1 MNDLQPSRRA
11 LLRAGG
17 ATGLAFALGALS
29 GQPASGEPALAGA
42 PSTTV
47 TDLGP
52 GLLQFSLMSS
62 VVVGDYAYIGSRNVE
77 PSRIVAFHLPT
88 RKVVARTDIPTGHTV
103 QAMAPDP
110 TGRHLYFGV
119 LQKSGGPQ
127 HNLYRWDLSDLTK
140 PATPIGRMG
149 DRDVRDITVAPD
161 GAVFAVGGGSS
172 TAPALWQYSP
182 ATGQVSSLGVPAP
195 SSTLARAVAA
205 TETTVFFGGGSTL
218 GGGGGASRASLFAYD
233 RAAATFRDV
242 TPAEMVGDPS
252 MRELAVI
259 GDRLVA
265 GTAGSISPAKI
276 AIMDLADLSSYRLGT
291 LTGKV
296 TKMYAA
302 HGDTVYYGATDAL
315 ESISLPTAQVSPVP
329 YSGPSLGEIWGVDVR
344 GDTVVAVSG
353 YGFVAEVTPATG
365 ACVVTDLG
373 AAGAPVDAQAIMGL
387 AAGGGYAY
395 VGGNGA
401 MARHNLST
409 GEVVSLR
416 MPGEAKD
423 AEVLNGTLYTGQY
436 NSMGIWRYNPGD
448 GAAPNQVAQ
457 FPSDQN
463 RPLDTHW
470 DPVNGLLLVAVQRDT
485 EGGGALWT
493 YNPKTGAAKTVQNP
507 IDDLQLVRAV
517 ATRYGIA
524 YLGGDNAQGTGTRG
538 TVVAFDPVSQR
549 ELWRLETDQAYGIGS
564 LAVHGHHLYGMALK
578 GGFFVIDLRSRQV
591 VHTENLRS
599 VCPQWSAMLLNRGRI
614 YAASDTTLM
623 RFDPK
628 TFAMKVVVAGLNGGW
643 YSGCHVNNDEAGL
656 LYTLRGR
663 NLVVVDDRPAS

>member
-1 MNDLQPSRRA
+1 MTESLPSRRA
-11 LLRAGG
+11 LLKAGG
-17 ATGLAFALGALS
+17 VTGLALALGAVT
-29 GQPASGEPALAGA
+29 GQSASAVSTTG
-42 PSTTV
+42 TTV

-77 PSRIVAFHLPT
+77 PARVVAFHLPT
-88 RKVVARTDIPTGHTV
+88 HKVVARTDVPTGYSV
-103 QAMAPDP
+103 QAVAPDP
-110 TGRHLYFGV
+110 TGRSLYFGV
-119 LQKSGGPQ
+119 LQKDGGPQ
-127 HNLYRWDLSDLTK
+127 NNLYRWDLDDLTK
-140 PATPIGRMG
+140 PAVAIGRMA

-161 GAVFAVGGGSS
+161 GAVFAVGGGSP

-182 ATGQVSSLGVPAP
+182 ATGLVSNLGIPAP

-218 GGGGGASRASLFAYD
+218 GGGGSASRASLFAYD
-233 RAAATFRDV
+233 RASATYTDV

-252 MRELAVI
+252 LRELAIV

-265 GTAGSISPAKI
+265 GSAGSTAPAKI
-276 AIMDLADLSSYRLGT
+276 AIMDLADLTSYRLGT

-302 HGDTVYYGATDAL
+302 HGDTIYYGATDTL
-315 ESISLPTAQVSPVP
+315 ESISLSTAQVSPVK
-329 YSGPSLGEIWGVDVR
+329 YDGPSLGEIWGVDVR

-365 ACVVTDLG
+365 AYVVTDLG

-401 MARHNLST
+401 IARHKLST
-409 GEVVSLR
+409 GEVVNLR

-423 AEVLNGTLYTGQY
+423 AEVLNGTLFTGQY
-436 NSMGIWRYNPGD
+436 NSMGIWRYNPCD
-448 GAAPNQVAQ
+448 GKAPSQAAA

-463 RPLDTHW
+463 RPLDTQW
-470 DPVNGLLLVAVQRDT
+470 DPLNRLLLVAVQRDT

-493 YNPKTGAAKTVQNP
+493 YNPRTGASNSVQNP
-507 IDDLQLVRAV
+507 IDTSQLVRAI
-517 ATRYGIA
+517 ATRDGIA
-524 YLGGDNAQGTGTRG
+524 YLGGDNAQKTGPRG
-538 TVVAFDPVSQR
+538 TVVAFDPVR
-549 ELWRLETDQAYGIGS
+549 RKELWRLETNQAYGIGS
-564 LAVHGHHLYGMALK
+564 LAVQGRYLYGMALK
-578 GGFFVIDLRSRQV
+578 GGFFVIDLTLRKV
-591 VHTENLRS
+591 VHTANLVA
-599 VCPQWSAMLLNRGRI
+599 VCPQWSAMLLNRGVV

-628 TFAMKVVVAGLNGGW
+628 SFAMQVVVPELNGGW
-643 YSGCHVNNDEAGL
+643 YSGCHVNKDEAGL

-663 NLVVVDDRPAS
+663 NLVVVDDRP